1 MKLLTLFFTN
11 LLAFFLVTRVR
22 QVVALTLVG
31 AVAFTIVAPPAKAQ
45 LGIPAIIAAAA
56 QVVATI
62 NNVIGPLLSAIQGTI
77 GAINGVLNQFR
88 NLWEQVVY
96 PLQLI
101 NRARALVSSM
111 IAQYRGLLTALMRVN
126 VSSAQLPNPV
136 PLESIMRNRGTG
148 DFAQLT
154 NAFGQTYRAIPQPTD
169 AHPIERDLAD
179 IDDAMALANLKTLK
193 ASDAMVDQMM
203 AAANAIEDEGV
214 NMAPGVGAVPSGR
227 RDDRLR
233 EESGHDA
240 ANDRGSHSPGG
251 GARGSRQ
258 HRAEA
263 ERDVWRTIS
272 ERHADDLQEVRRQN
286 AMPEILRVC
295 ERTNELD
302 LDATH
307 QDSGAD
313 PGDDARRA
321 AACQGS
327 IHRCGCDRCR
337 RSGRSTPRSR
347 TSSAPDCETSAV
359 RWMRST
365 GS

>member
-1 MKLLTLFFTN
+1 M
-11 LLAFFLVTRVR
+11 VTRVR
-22 QVVALTLVG
+22 RVVALTLAG
-31 AVAFTIVAPPAKAQ
+31 AIAFTAVAPPAKAQ

-62 NNVIGPLLSAIQGTI
+62 TNVIGPLLSAIQGTV
-77 GAINGVLNQFR
+77 GAINGVLGQFR

-111 IAQYRGLLTALMRVN
+111 IAQFRGLLTALMRVN

-136 PLESIMRNRGTG
+136 LLESIIRNRGTG

-214 NMAPGVGAVPSGR
+214 NMAPGDGAVPGGS
-227 RDDRLR
+227 RDDGLR
-233 EESGHDA
+233 KEPGHDA
-240 ANDRGSHSPGG
+240 ADDRGGHPAGG

-258 HRAEA
+258 HDTEA
-263 ERDVWRTIS
+263 ERDVWRTIP
-272 ERHADDLQEVRRQN
+272 ERHADDLQEVRREN
-286 AMPEILRVC
+286 AMPETLRFVKGLTNWVWTQRAKILVLILVMTMVVPQPAKGQFIDRRC
-295 ERTNELD
+295 NRFGDRGDQYRDHERHRRRI
-302 LDATH
+302 ARH
-307 QDSGAD
+307 Q
-313 PGDDARRA
+313 
-321 AACQGS
+321 
-327 IHRCGCDRCR
+327 
-337 RSGRSTPRSR
+337 
-347 TSSAPDCETSAV
+347 
-359 RWMRST
+359 
-365 GS
+365 